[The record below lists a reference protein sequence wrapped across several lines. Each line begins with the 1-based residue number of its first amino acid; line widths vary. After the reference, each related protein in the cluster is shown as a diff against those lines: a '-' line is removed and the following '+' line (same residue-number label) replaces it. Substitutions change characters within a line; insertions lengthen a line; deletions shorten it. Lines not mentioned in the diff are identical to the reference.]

1 MGLKFKLRMY
11 CYTGLLMLSCYIMQR
26 VHISAGSVVYWL
38 TADKQRVMFS
48 NCESVYIYKC
58 LAKRC

>member
-1 MGLKFKLRMY
+1 
-11 CYTGLLMLSCYIMQR
+11 MQR